1 MTNRIALAL
10 GLLILGALVTDFAVY
25 GGASSLFLAKKL
37 ADVIEYLAF
46 WR

>member
-10 GLLILGALVTDFAVY
+10 GLLLIALLAADVFAAEGAR
-25 GGASSLFLAKKL
+25 SLFLAKKL

>member
-10 GLLILGALVTDFAVY
+10 GLLILGALVTDVWVNDSA
-25 GGASSLFLAKKL
+25 ASLFLAKKL